1 MADGN
6 EIYQQPPEWHS
17 TTGEEVQVWKEAT
30 DTLALTLSQ
39 VYSPYYEL
47 NQEIRPDLE
56 LNYLE
61 WKILYQNN
69 PKTLPKM

>member
-30 DTLALTLSQ
+30 DILDLTLSQ
-39 VYSPYYEL
+39 VYSPYY
-47 NQEIRPDLE
+47 
-56 LNYLE
+56 
-61 WKILYQNN
+61 
-69 PKTLPKM
+69 